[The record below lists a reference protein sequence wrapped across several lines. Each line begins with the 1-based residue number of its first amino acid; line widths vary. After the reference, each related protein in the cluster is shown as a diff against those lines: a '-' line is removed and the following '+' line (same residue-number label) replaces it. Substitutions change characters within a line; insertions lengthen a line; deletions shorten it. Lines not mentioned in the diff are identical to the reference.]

1 MLETLEAELGLNEAT
16 PVKPDEP
23 ACKSPSPVTCASNA
37 KVQVVS
43 PLKGKNDKKLR
54 MLCDHVISVAPGLKS
69 IGLKSS

>member
-16 PVKPDEP
+16 PVKPDES

-43 PLKGKNDKKLR
+43 PLKGKNDE
-54 MLCDHVISVAPGLKS
+54 MFCDHVISIAPGLKS
-69 IGLKSS
+69 IELKSS